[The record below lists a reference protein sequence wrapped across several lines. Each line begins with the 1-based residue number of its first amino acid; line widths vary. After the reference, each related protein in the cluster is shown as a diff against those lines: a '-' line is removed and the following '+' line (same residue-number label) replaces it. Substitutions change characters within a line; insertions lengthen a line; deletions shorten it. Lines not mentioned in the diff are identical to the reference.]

1 MTAQKNGGDFSAESF
16 WKFFRESPACR
27 LNLLREEKVQVLMET
42 ESTNSVLMNLGSNQV
57 PLLDPSG
64 NLTEAGKSLDLNL
77 CASACQT
84 KGRGRLGR
92 TFVSPDSTGIYF
104 SLSIVAPGGIH
115 DPGIYTVT
123 SCVAVC
129 RAIEK
134 LYGTKCSIK
143 WVNDIYCGG
152 KKICGILTEGIVN
165 SQAAR
170 IEGAV
175 IGIGINILS
184 SSEFSG
190 DLKSKAG
197 GILDERANGSGQ
209 SAVSLQ
215 FNRSQLLAECIN
227 QIILAMSAEGL
238 IPHGES
244 SIDGLKTTPAIQA
257 TRTWPTV
264 LDEYRS
270 RSILMGKTVTVT
282 QVIGSEDSRY
292 SATVTGISDDYGLLV
307 RLADG
312 ECRTLHSGEVSLH
325 ETKL

>member
-1 MTAQKNGGDFSAESF
+1 MTEQKNGDQFTAESF
-16 WKFFRESPACR
+16 WKFFRESAAGH
-27 LNLLREEKVQVLMET
+27 LGLLREEKVQVLKET
-42 ESTNSVLMNLGSNQV
+42 DSTNSVLMNLGSRAV
-57 PLLDPSG
+57 PLLDPCG
-64 NLTEAGKSLDLNL
+64 NLTESGKNLDLRV

-104 SLSIVAPGGIH
+104 SLSVVAPGGIH

-134 LYGTKCSIK
+134 LYGTRCSIK

-165 SQAAR
+165 SQASR

-184 SSEFSG
+184 SAEFSG
-190 DLKSKAG
+190 DLRSKAG
-197 GILDERANGSGQ
+197 GILDGKANGSDDGET
-209 SAVSLQ
+209 SGAPA
-215 FNRSQLLAECIN
+215 FNRSQLLAECIS
-227 QIILAMSAEGL
+227 QILLAMNSE
-238 IPHGES
+238 
-244 SIDGLKTTPAIQA
+244 DVMPA
-257 TRTWPTV
+257 V

-270 RSILMGKTVTVT
+270 RSILTGKTVTVT

-292 SATVTGISDDYGLLV
+292 NATVTGISDDYGLMV

-312 ECRTLHSGEVSLH
+312 SSRTLHSGEVSLH
-325 ETKL
+325 ETRL